1 MASDTKE
8 PARKQ
13 KRTGYRVRDRVWT
26 ARGQGTIKY
35 VFPRGPH
42 GKNTYSVVLGN
53 TRFGVVFN
61 EDELAPVSDIIMLS
75 LN

>member
-1 MASDTKE
+1 MTDQGQK
-8 PARKQ
+8 R

-42 GKNTYSVVLGN
+42 GKNTYSVALGN
-53 TRFGVVFN
+53 TRFGVIFS
-61 EDELAPVSDIIMLS
+61 EDEIAPVADIITIS
-75 LN
+75 LT